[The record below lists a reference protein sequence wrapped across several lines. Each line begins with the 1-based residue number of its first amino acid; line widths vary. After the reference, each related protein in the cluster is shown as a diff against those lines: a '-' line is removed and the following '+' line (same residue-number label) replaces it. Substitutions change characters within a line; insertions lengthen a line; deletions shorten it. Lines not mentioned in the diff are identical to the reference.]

1 MASTILCI
9 FEGAKREPH
18 YFASLQRHFFS
29 EEAVVQCSYGN
40 DLYHLLSEL
49 EQDDDL
55 DIVELIRDSTTQ
67 PRNRAL
73 LEGIERDS
81 IAQVFLFFDMEY
93 HDNGFSIENLKS
105 MLAKF
110 NEETEHGKLYISY
123 PMVEALRD
131 VPSFEDFLDLKVTL
145 EEAKATNYKDLSA
158 TRAIAIPPDHR
169 KITHDLWCQL
179 IRISTQKAQQ
189 ITITQ
194 ALDCPEQGVIFEAQ
208 IRLLES
214 ESSLYVL
221 SAFPIFLREY
231 FGDVF
236 EISEPA

>member
-73 LEGIERDS
+73 LEGMERDS

-93 HDNGFSIENLKS
+93 HDNDFSIENLKS

-131 VPSFEDFLDLKVTL
+131 VPSFEDFLELKVNL
-145 EEAKATNYKDLSA
+145 EEAKATNYKELSSR
-158 TRAIAIPPDHR
+158 RAISIPSDHR
-169 KITHDLWCQL
+169 RITDGQWRTLTHF
-179 IRISTQKAQQ
+179 STLKAQQ
-189 ITITQ
+189 FAGIQ
-194 ALDCPEQGVIFEAQ
+194 SSHCPEQGVIFDAQ
-208 IRLLES
+208 SALLES

-221 SAFPIFLREY
+221 SAFPIFLRDY

-236 EISEPA
+236 EISEPT

>member
-18 YFASLQRHFFS
+18 YFSSLQNHFFS
-29 EEAVVQCSYGN
+29 EEAVVQCCYGN
-40 DLYHLLSEL
+40 DIYHLLSEL

-55 DIVELIRDSTTQ
+55 DIVELIRESTTQ
-67 PRNRAL
+67 PLNRIQ

-93 HDNGFSIENLKS
+93 HDNDFSIENLES

-131 VPSFEDFLDLKVTL
+131 VPSFEEFLNLKVTL
-145 EEAKATNYKDLSA
+145 DEARASNYKGLSS
-158 TRAIAIPPDHR
+158 TRAIAISSDHR
-169 KITHDLWCQL
+169 RITHEQWRTLTHF
-179 IRISTQKAQQ
+179 STLKAQQ
-189 ITITQ
+189 LAGIQ
-194 ALDCPEQGVIFEAQ
+194 SPRCPEQFVIFEAQ
-208 IRLLES
+208 TGLLES

-236 EISEPA
+236 EMSKPS